1 MARLLVILLAMVLIA
16 GCKVGSGGGDLSMGS
31 YYDSGSSS
39 TISTNPYTSGSDTGS
54 GDNPTYPQPEPSTLI
69 LFGVGLGAL
78 VAAKLRRNKRAK

>member
-16 GCKVGSGGGDLSMGS
+16 GCKVGSGDLSMGS
-31 YYDSGSSS
+31 YYDSGSPS
-39 TISTNPYTSGSDTGS
+39 TISANPYTSGSDTGS